1 MLFPLLQFGR
11 KIDFAPLT
19 RLPGEEY
26 SGINRGVKRRKKKT
40 EEKGKKYSGINRISR
55 KEIEIVT

>member
-1 MLFPLLQFGR
+1 MLFPLLQFGG

-26 SGINRGVKRRKKKT
+26 SGINRGVRS
-40 EEKGKKYSGINRISR
+40 EK
-55 KEIEIVT
+55 

>member
-26 SGINRGVKRRKKKT
+26 SGINRGVKRRKIKRQKRR
-40 EEKGKKYSGINRISR
+40 ERNIQE
-55 KEIEIVT
+55 